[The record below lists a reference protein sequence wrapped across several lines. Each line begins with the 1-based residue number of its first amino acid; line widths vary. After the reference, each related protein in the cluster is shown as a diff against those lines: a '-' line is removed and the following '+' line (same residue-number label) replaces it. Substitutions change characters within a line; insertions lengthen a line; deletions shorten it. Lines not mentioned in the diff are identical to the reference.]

1 MEEDS
6 FKKLLESR
14 KEVINERLDFLLPT
28 EDTEPVSLHKAMR
41 YSTLNGGKRIRGI
54 LCLSFHELFGRD
66 GSDAALDA
74 ACAIEILHAYTLIHD
89 DLPALDDDDM
99 RRGKPSCHIRF
110 GEAVAILAGDAL
122 QALAFEIISGIN
134 ADDSLKVK
142 ALGTLARTAGSLY
155 LVGGQVADIENE
167 GGQLSEEMVLFI
179 HTRKTAELIAAS
191 MSMGAIL
198 AGASYSDVKKVHES
212 GRKVGLAFQIVDDIL
227 DEIGDEKKVGKKL
240 RKDAS
245 RGKLTYPS
253 IYGLEKS
260 REKARELI
268 ASAVEDVKTLG
279 DVKFI
284 LFIFNEILKRAM

>member
-6 FKKLLESR
+6 FKELLKSR
-14 KEVINERLDFLLPT
+14 KEVINERLDFLLPP

-66 GSDAALDA
+66 RSDAALDA

-122 QALAFEIISGIN
+122 QALAFEIISGIKV
-134 ADDSLKVK
+134 DDSLKVK